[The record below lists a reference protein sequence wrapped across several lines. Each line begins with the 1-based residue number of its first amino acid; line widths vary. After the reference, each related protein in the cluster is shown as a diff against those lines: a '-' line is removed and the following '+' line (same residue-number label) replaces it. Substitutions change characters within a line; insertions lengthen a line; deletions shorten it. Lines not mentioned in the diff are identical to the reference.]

1 MENKVF
7 SLINYVGHKS
17 KILDQVLSCFPD
29 SIDGTFWDIFC
40 GSSVVGLSANFKKV
54 NFVDNNQHLVNL
66 YSHLRD
72 EDFLATLESMIEEY
86 NLTNSS
92 KKPRSEYLKD
102 PRIGVCTWQGEKIK
116 NLHLD
121 KLNEAGYREL
131 LDKYNTLNMR
141 GVDAAAAY
149 MILTLYGRNSN
160 VSIKKDGKLSGG
172 VGPLDFSIKAR
183 KKYFEH
189 LDVMKGRDLNWVH
202 GSFSDIN
209 PEEGDFVYLDPPYL
223 ASGYKYGG
231 WKEKDETDLLD
242 WIDSLSCPWAL
253 SNTLAS
259 GDKENKLLMKWSK
272 KYKVIPV
279 EKKYRVW
286 ASKKEGTAK
295 REKKRNLE
303 VLIVP
308 AELSSVCKVA

>member
-17 KILDQVLSCFPD
+17 KILDQVFACVPD

-40 GSSVVGLSANFKKV
+40 GSSVVGLSTNFKKV

-72 EDFLATLESMIEEY
+72 ESFLSILENMIEEY
-86 NLTNSS
+86 SLTNSS

-102 PRIGVCTWQGEKIK
+102 PKIGVCTWNGKKIK

-121 KLNEAGYREL
+121 KLNETGYRKL
-131 LDKYNTLNMR
+131 LGRYNDLKMSDI
-141 GVDAAAAY
+141 DAAAAY
-149 MILTLYGRNSN
+149 MILTIYGRNSN
-160 VSIKKDGKLSGG
+160 VSLKKDGKLSGG
-172 VGPLDFSIKAR
+172 VGPLDFSIKAK

-189 LDVMKGRDLNWVH
+189 LEVMKGRKLNWIH
-202 GSFSDIN
+202 GIFSDAE
-209 PEEGDFVYLDPPYL
+209 PKEGDFVYLDPPYL

-231 WKEKDETDLLD
+231 WKEEDELALLD
-242 WIDSLSCPWAL
+242 WIDGLKCPWAL
-253 SNTLAS
+253 SNTLVS
-259 GDKENKLLMKWSK
+259 GETENKILLEWSK
-272 KYKVIPV
+272 KYNTIPV

-295 REKKRNLE
+295 RERKKNLE

-308 AELSSVCKVA
+308 SELSKNCKVA